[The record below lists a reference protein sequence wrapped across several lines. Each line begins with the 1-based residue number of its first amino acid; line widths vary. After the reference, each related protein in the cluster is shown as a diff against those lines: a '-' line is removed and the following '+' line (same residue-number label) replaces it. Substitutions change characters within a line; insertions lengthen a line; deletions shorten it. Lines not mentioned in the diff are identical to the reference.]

1 MTARIFAFLVWA
13 VLAAC
18 VAFWGLRLGSRP
30 AAVPVHATPVT
41 GVGSAQGDLSRLFGA
56 GAPTQ
61 EATAP
66 VAAAS
71 ARFKLLGTFA
81 AKGQESQAGWA
92 TVSVDNGPARTYRIG
107 ATLAGTELVL
117 QQVSLRGARIG
128 PEGASSTVTLELPA
142 LAAAATGRLPDANS
156 GLSGQPP
163 GPAGQPGAS
172 MNAPMSSRTM
182 PAVPA
187 PAMAAPPVQM
197 PPLQPP
203 VMPPQMVQRNEA
215 PDPGQVP
222 PNNGV
227 PPGQLPTQPPPN

>member
-30 AAVPVHATPVT
+30 AAVPLHATPVT

-61 EATAP
+61 EAAAP
-66 VAAAS
+66 AAA
-71 ARFKLLGTFA
+71 ANTRFKLLGTFA

-142 LAAAATGRLPDANS
+142 LPAPATGKLPDAN
-156 GLSGQPP
+156 GLSGQP

-187 PAMAAPPVQM
+187 PAAMAAPPVLM
-197 PPLQPP
+197 PPQQPP

-215 PDPGQVP
+215 PDPGLVP
-222 PNNGV
+222 QNNGV
-227 PPGQLPTQPPPN
+227 QPGQLPTQPPPN